1 MIKERTWKVA
11 NTALE
16 SRFEAPSGLGRHNQA
31 LVAPCHAAR
40 RPNHIKRPVLSRKTG
55 VIPRGKEFPG
65 KRGETCLELLGYA
78 FGSHLLLC
86 YRLMCVCP
94 SACGRT
100 IGVEW
105 SRSRPEVD
113 SGDGIQ
119 KNTHSLASETRD
131 LTSGNIRV
139 RARSRRSRDATG
151 DQPDTRV
158 GLYGVK
164 HPNQTWQ
171 QREAT
176 MHWSLGHRSASGR
189 AWSYSWC
196 VQQSFTCL
204 AASRLHARFHFR
216 SPRTRQTRQTRHT
229 RQTNDLRRSRLASMR
244 R

>member
-1 MIKERTWKVA
+1 MIKARTWKVA

-113 SGDGIQ
+113 FGDGIQ

-139 RARSRRSRDATG
+139 RVRSRRSRDATG

-216 SPRTRQTRQTRHT
+216 SPRTRQTRHT

>member
-1 MIKERTWKVA
+1 MLSSDVCLSKCLWENNWCGVVQKKKSI
-11 NTALE
+11 
-16 SRFEAPSGLGRHNQA
+16 SG
-31 LVAPCHAAR
+31 
-40 RPNHIKRPVLSRKTG
+40 
-55 VIPRGKEFPG
+55 E
-65 KRGETCLELLGYA
+65 
-78 FGSHLLLC
+78 
-86 YRLMCVCP
+86 MC
-94 SACGRT
+94 
-100 IGVEW
+100 
-105 SRSRPEVD
+105 
-113 SGDGIQ
+113 GIQ

-139 RARSRRSRDATG
+139 RVRSRRSRDATG

>member
-113 SGDGIQ
+113 FWRRYPKKHAFAGFRDEGSHVWEHSGAG
-119 KNTHSLASETRD
+119 
-131 LTSGNIRV
+131 
-139 RARSRRSRDATG
+139 RSRRSRDATG

>member
-1 MIKERTWKVA
+1 MIKARTWKVA

-16 SRFEAPSGLGRHNQA
+16 SRLEAPSGLRRHNQA

-78 FGSHLLLC
+78 FGSHRLLC

-100 IGVEW
+100 IGVGW
-105 SRSRPEVD
+105 SRRRSPEVD
-113 SGDGIQ
+113 LIQ

-139 RARSRRSRDATG
+139 RVRSRRSRDATG

-216 SPRTRQTRQTRHT
+216 SPRTRQTRQT
-229 RQTNDLRRSRLASMR
+229 NDLRRSRLASMR

>member
-1 MIKERTWKVA
+1 MIKARTWKVA

-16 SRFEAPSGLGRHNQA
+16 SRLEAPSGLRRHNQA

-78 FGSHLLLC
+78 FGSHRLLC

-100 IGVEW
+100 IGVGW
-105 SRSRPEVD
+105 SRRSPEVD
-113 SGDGIQ
+113 LCSGIQ

-139 RARSRRSRDATG
+139 RVRSRRSRDATG

-164 HPNQTWQ
+164 HGNSEKLLCTGRWGIVLP
-171 QREAT
+171 RG
-176 MHWSLGHRSASGR
+176 GHGAIHG
-189 AWSYSWC
+189 AYS
-196 VQQSFTCL
+196 S
-204 AASRLHARFHFR
+204 
-216 SPRTRQTRQTRHT
+216 
-229 RQTNDLRRSRLASMR
+229 RSRALPLHVSTPVSTSDHLEHAKHVKHVIHVKPTTSADQDWLL
-244 R
+244 